1 MPTSPVKT
9 TPSKKIKSAVS
20 DYDIFTTGN
29 TGYWPF
35 LEVLIRSIELNA
47 PNCNQ
52 VYVGDIGMD
61 EPYTATYDRDNVTRL
76 FQAGLEAAY
85 DGTHQ
90 AGWVSAVNHKTSWLN
105 KLLGAVNDDRPLIMI
120 DNDTFITKDLA
131 PLIDPQYDLQ
141 VTKWEGATN
150 PEGNGG
156 PGRFWR
162 NDVPGPHGEKLACT
176 CIASFM
182 IINNRKK
189 VQHFVQK
196 WMAIMNEMRIAK
208 IAYPHETPALNWQ
221 LQEDE
226 TDGLKVGYLKER
238 EVCVDRG
245 FNVEDRRVPEES
257 YSVHFKSDGSNKY
270 GARLNYLSRVL
281 AIRFAD
287 GKHFRPEDYIEPTLY
302 QKWLD
307 AHPQ

>member
-9 TPSKKIKSAVS
+9 TPLKKIKSAVS

-61 EPYTATYDRDNVTRL
+61 EPFTATYDRDNVTRL

-105 KLLGAVNDDRPLIMI
+105 KLLSAVDDDRPLIMI

-162 NDVPGPHGEKLACT
+162 NDVPGPP
-176 CIASFM
+176 
-182 IINNRKK
+182 
-189 VQHFVQK
+189 
-196 WMAIMNEMRIAK
+196 W
-208 IAYPHETPALNWQ
+208 
-221 LQEDE
+221 
-226 TDGLKVGYLKER
+226 
-238 EVCVDRG
+238 
-245 FNVEDRRVPEES
+245 
-257 YSVHFKSDGSNKY
+257 
-270 GARLNYLSRVL
+270 
-281 AIRFAD
+281 
-287 GKHFRPEDYIEPTLY
+287 
-302 QKWLD
+302 
-307 AHPQ
+307 

>member
-35 LEVLIRSIELNA
+35 LECLIRSIELNA
-47 PNCNQ
+47 PNCNR

-76 FQAGLEAAY
+76 FQAGLKAAY

-105 KLLGAVNDDRPLIMI
+105 KLLTVVDEDRPLIMI

-141 VTKWEGATN
+141 VTKWEGAN
-150 PEGNGG
+150 
-156 PGRFWR
+156 
-162 NDVPGPHGEKLACT
+162 NDEP
-176 CIASFM
+176 
-182 IINNRKK
+182 
-189 VQHFVQK
+189 
-196 WMAIMNEMRIAK
+196 
-208 IAYPHETPALNWQ
+208 
-221 LQEDE
+221 
-226 TDGLKVGYLKER
+226 
-238 EVCVDRG
+238 RG
-245 FNVEDRRVPEES
+245 S
-257 YSVHFKSDGSNKY
+257 
-270 GARLNYLSRVL
+270 
-281 AIRFAD
+281 
-287 GKHFRPEDYIEPTLY
+287 
-302 QKWLD
+302 
-307 AHPQ
+307 